1 MHFLILGASGA
12 IGSKFC
18 DMALD
23 QGHRLTLLVRNPS
36 KLPDTILHN
45 ENINVIEGT
54 LDNEAAI
61 DQASRCGADAFI
73 SFAGPSPG
81 TTGTPLTN
89 GYKTLIPRLLRQNIT
104 RILVLSTP
112 SYRSE
117 PDTDSFK
124 WKLGIWTIKIF
135 CPKAYQEVT
144 GIGEFVSSLCVA
156 DGVRWTVFRVGGL
169 TNGAEESVKSTYVGS
184 GEDGFWISRASVARW
199 VLEEVIENKWVG
211 RTPYICN

>member
-1 MHFLILGASGA
+1 MRWRCLH
-12 IGSKFC
+12 
-18 DMALD
+18 
-23 QGHRLTLLVRNPS
+23 LVRGAVTRDDRDRKPCNRGPFNLNP
-36 KLPDTILHN
+36 
-45 ENINVIEGT
+45 T
-54 LDNEAAI
+54 LT
-61 DQASRCGADAFI
+61 CH
-73 SFAGPSPG
+73 
-81 TTGTPLTN
+81 TTQPLTN

-117 PDTDSFK
+117 PDTDSFE
-124 WKLGIWTIKIF
+124 WKVGIWTIRTF
-135 CPKAYQEVT
+135 CPGAYQEVT
-144 GIGEFVSSLCVA
+144 GIGEFVSSLRIA

-169 TNGAEESVKSTYVGS
+169 TNGAEEPVKSTYVGS